1 MRNISVLLILIV
13 NLTSA
18 AAERADYLGRW
29 DLTVRD
35 GGVDRPPQG
44 NSRVYLRGRY
54 EVQI

>member
-1 MRNISVLLILIV
+1 MGVRNISLLLILIV

-35 GGVDRPPQG
+35 DFCATTHSNPVR
-44 NSRVYLRGRY
+44 RHH
-54 EVQI
+54 